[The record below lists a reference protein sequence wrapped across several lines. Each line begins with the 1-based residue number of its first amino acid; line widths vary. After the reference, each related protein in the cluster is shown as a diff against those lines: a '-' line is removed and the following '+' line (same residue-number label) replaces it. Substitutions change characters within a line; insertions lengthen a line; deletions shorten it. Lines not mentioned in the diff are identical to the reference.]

1 MTKLLEQISG
11 EEALKILGLL
21 SAQDQDI
28 GNRIKELAKIILKDV
43 DLEEVS
49 EEVFFALDNIDVHD
63 LWDQSGARSDGEYIS
78 TEEMAYEMIENE
90 LKPHINNFIRL
101 HKLGIERESISYCMG
116 LLKGIYLYSNE
127 SSSEFKDWATE
138 IPEEFFRQIIEEWKK
153 FKLNKKVSLK
163 MKSFLNNECNEWA
176 VWALKNS
183 A

>member
-1 MTKLLEQISG
+1 MSKLLEQISG
-11 EEALKILGLL
+11 EEALKILRLL

-28 GNRIKELAKIILKDV
+28 ENRIEELAENILKDV

-49 EEVFFALDNIDVHD
+49 EEVFSDLDNIDVHD
-63 LWDQSGARSDGEYIS
+63 LWDQSGAKSDGEYIS

-101 HKLGIERESISYCMG
+101 HKLGLDRESISYCMG

-127 SSSEFKDWATE
+127 SSSEFKDWATD
-138 IPEEFFRQIIEEWKK
+138 IPEEFFRQIMEEWKK
-153 FKLNKKVSLK
+153 FKLNKNASLK
-163 MKSFLNNECNEWA
+163 MNSFLNNECNKWA
-176 VWALKNS
+176 VWALKNH